1 MPTLLHIG
9 APKTGTTAIQ
19 ASLEDLKTRTEGGLE
34 AYGLSMPGTPLEQ
47 ARGALGVLGQGVGWQ
62 AGERPHSD
70 KHWRRLLTRI
80 EAARGLRFVS
90 SEYLCEASE
99 EVARR
104 IIDDVTGQG
113 AEATEDTP
121 RDLDV
126 RVVLTLRPL
135 TRIMPSAWQQYLKS
149 GHQLPYEQ
157 WCEAMLSTPPKRG
170 VTPSFW
176 RRHDQGAVL
185 RRWAAAVGPENVTVV
200 VLDPADRG
208 LLMRTFDDLLHL
220 PAGTLTG
227 VGGGGRQNRSMSA
240 AETELFR
247 RLNVQLR
254 ERDFPW
260 KDYAYLIRYGSILRT
275 VELMPSA
282 GEAAVRTPDWAVE
295 KAVSLA
301 KSYRETIG
309 ELERSGLS
317 VIGDADLLTEAYAG
331 APEQR
336 PAPDEVSMD
345 TAVEAILGVV
355 SRAGTG
361 NAFFPDEVARGIGQQ
376 EGLPGSARVEKELTR
391 VEDMSTRE
399 ISEELAG
406 RLRHGVHW
414 RYRKSRRRLQQL
426 AQRGRLTPAQKLD
439 ALEPLDDRPGRSA
452 SASDTPEEFG

>member
-34 AYGLSMPGTPLEQ
+34 AFGLSMPGTPLEQ

-62 AGERPHSD
+62 ATERTKSER
-70 KHWRRLLTRI
+70 HWRRLLAQI
-80 EAARGLRFVS
+80 EAAQGLRFVS
-90 SEYLCEASE
+90 SEYLCEASQE
-99 EVARR
+99 IATR
-104 IIDDVTGQG
+104 IVGDLRGEDGQ
-113 AEATEDTP
+113 DQ
-121 RDLDV
+121 V

-157 WCEAMLSTPPKRG
+157 WCRAMLSSPPKKG

-185 RRWAAAVGPENVTVV
+185 RRWAAAVGAENITVV

-208 LLMRTFDDLLHL
+208 LLMRTFDELLHL

-227 VGGGGRQNRSMSA
+227 GGGGRQNRSMSA

-254 ERDFPW
+254 DRDFPW
-260 KDYAYLIRYGSILRT
+260 KEYANLIRYGSVLRT
-275 VELMPSA
+275 VELMPSEA
-282 GEAAVRTPDWAVE
+282 GAAVHTPDWAVE

-301 KSYRETIG
+301 QGYREAIG
-309 ELERSGLS
+309 ELEKAGMT
-317 VIGDADLLTEAYAG
+317 VIGNADLLTEAYHG
-331 APEQR
+331 AEQDR
-336 PAPDEVSMD
+336 PAPDLVPVD

-355 SRAGTG
+355 SRASSG
-361 NAFFPDEVARGIGQQ
+361 NAFFPDEVARGIGEQ
-376 EGLPGSARVEKELTR
+376 EGLPGSARKEAAR
-391 VEDMSTRE
+391 VEELSNWE
-399 ISEELAG
+399 ISEVLAG
-406 RLRHGVHW
+406 RIRKAAHW
-414 RYRKSRRRLQQL
+414 RYRKQRRRLL
-426 AQRGRLTPAQKLD
+426 RIAQRGKLTPEQKIEE
-439 ALEPLDDRPGRSA
+439 LEPEDAGRGGSA
-452 SASDTPEEFG
+452 AASDTPFG